1 MGAPMAETALR
12 AAIVDALN
20 ATGLVRVWSVHAGR
34 VRVRGGWMHLS
45 PVGTPDVC
53 GYALRD
59 GRFIG
64 IEIKVPGNRTAK
76 ERAEAQREF
85 QRQISTHGGI
95 SGQVTSAVEA
105 VALLRNA
112 IGRTAA

>member
-1 MGAPMAETALR
+1 MVAPMAETALR

-64 IEIKVPGNRTAK
+64 IEIKVIGNRTAK
-76 ERAEAQREF
+76 ERAEAQHDF
-85 QRQISTHGGI
+85 QQDITKHGGI
-95 SGQVTSAVEA
+95 AGQVTSVTEA
-105 VALLRNA
+105 VALVSKAL
-112 IGRTAA
+112 GRTAA